1 MWKKNVYSFLGIF
14 SFYVY
19 RYYKQIG
26 NQSAFFTNSSGF
38 ILIFLKDIH
47 NFYIMY
53 RFHIVKCNG
62 IWHDNMQ
69 QLFFQII

>member
-1 MWKKNVYSFLGIF
+1 MSILFKGYFPSMYTGITTKK
-14 SFYVY
+14 
-19 RYYKQIG
+19 

-38 ILIFLKDIH
+38 ISIFLKDIH

-62 IWHDNMQ
+62 I
-69 QLFFQII
+69 